1 MRKTLLKI
9 ATEFGLMED
18 AKGAIPG
25 VPTISA
31 DHEKEVID
39 KLDRSVK
46 FDEIDTVTFGL
57 ETDDN
62 KIVKVYVNAEESEE
76 FEKAL
81 STKLGEVDDIE
92 QVLQELSK
100 DFDIVDVEWPTE
112 DAAAGDDEVTDD
124 GSEVM
129 DKKVFK
135 KKETKT
141 EKETGE
147 EEAFEGLSFGENATL
162 QILDESNSST
172 SIESRFTTAA
182 QLMVYHAIIDLG
194 VPEVAL
200 ARNAYRA
207 AIIKGIRERASELQ
221 QNASMKQALKTFIK
235 RAINFD
241 EKAKENGDR
250 GREEM
255 KTHIAHRAGD
265 DKIKKEEVV
274 APMSKIQIQED
285 KVDWEF
291 TMDKEDFTIACKS
304 IRVTIDQEETEKVI
318 KGLTNRDAVIVKD
331 VDNDKK
337 KVVFSPRGS
346 NVLVKLVGSAE
357 GYMMNSKDVDELL
370 DTISPETEKAG
381 EEVTEAQDE
390 TECSDEA
397 FEKIKA
403 AGGKNVTTTSNAI
416 NYYDKKGVKKQIP
429 HKMVAGGKRVVNK
442 SDLNTH
448 LSELDPKAVKEALKA
463 TRPEPSNYRY
473 DKNKSFMDNLDA
485 FAGREIKVGR
495 NIIHG
500 QPVDIEDSDGTYID
514 VTAVDKDAC
523 TILMKKLRSAG
534 FKVKRDGDIGFSV
547 DE

>member
-25 VPTISA
+25 VPTISG

-81 STKLGEVDDIE
+81 ATKLGEVDDIE

-100 DFDIVDVEWPTE
+100 DFEIVDVEWPTE
-112 DAAAGDDEVTDD
+112 DAAAGEEDEGTD
-124 GSEVM
+124 GSEIM
-129 DKKVFK
+129 DKKVFNK
-135 KKETKT
+135 KKEKT
-141 EKETGE
+141 EKDSDGE
-147 EEAFEGLSFGENATL
+147 EEKEFESLNFGENATL
-162 QILDESNSST
+162 QILDEASST
-172 SIESRFTTAA
+172 TSLESRFTTAA

-207 AIIKGIRERASELQ
+207 GIIKGIRERASELQ
-221 QNASMKQALKTFIK
+221 QNAAMKQALKTFIK
-235 RAINFD
+235 RAINYD
-241 EKAKENGDR
+241 EKAKENNSDR

-255 KTHIAHRAGD
+255 KTHISHRAGD
-265 DKIKKEEVV
+265 DKVKKEEAEVIT
-274 APMSKIQIQED
+274 PSKIQIQED

-304 IRVTIDQEETEKVI
+304 IRVTIDQEDTEKVI

-331 VDNDKK
+331 IDNDKK
-337 KVVFSPRGS
+337 KVVFSPRGT

-357 GYMMNSKDVDELL
+357 GYMMNNKDVDELL
-370 DTISPETEKAG
+370 NTISPPSDKKAE
-381 EEVTEAQDE
+381 EEVAEAL
-390 TECSDEA
+390 T
-397 FEKIKA
+397 
-403 AGGKNVTTTSNAI
+403 GNA
-416 NYYDKKGVKKQIP
+416 YRY
-429 HKMVAGGKRVVNK
+429 NK
-442 SDLNTH
+442 S
-448 LSELDPKAVKEALKA
+448 
-463 TRPEPSNYRY
+463 
-473 DKNKSFMDNLDA
+473 KSFIENLEA
-485 FAGREIKVGR
+485 FAGKPLKGGR
-495 NIIHG
+495 NVIQG
-500 QPVDIEDSDGTYID
+500 YPVDIEDSDSTYANM
-514 VTAVDKDAC
+514 TAVDKDSC
-523 TILMKKLRSAG
+523 TMLLKKLRAAG
-534 FKVKRDGDIGFSV
+534 FKAKRDGDHGLSV
-547 DE
+547 EE